1 MMDLYGLIANYRSWL
16 KYFTRKDFPSR
27 FEEYKSVGEPVIAS
41 LENPAASAAFLLEK
55 LEKDWSS
62 QRFRLKIRSARET
75 DKMLICMFFNP
86 MAMAVSSPNG
96 KVLADELCRLFC
108 EKYPKEKYQVG
119 TYELYMEGF
128 KPTFLGFR
136 IG

>member
-1 MMDLYGLIANYRSWL
+1 MMDLYGLIANYRGWL
-16 KYFTRKDFPSR
+16 KYFTRRDFPSR
-27 FEEYKSVGEPVIAS
+27 FEEYKSVGEPIIAS
-41 LENPAASAAFLLEK
+41 LEDPVAAAAVLIEK
-55 LEKDWSS
+55 LENDWSS
-62 QRFRLKIRSARET
+62 QKIRLKVRSARET

-86 MAMAVSSPNG
+86 MAMAVTSPNG

-108 EKYPKEKYQVG
+108 EKYPKERYQVG

>member
-41 LENPAASAAFLLEK
+41 LDDPAASAAVLLEK

>member
-1 MMDLYGLIANYRSWL
+1 MDLYGLIANYRSWL
-16 KYFTRKDFPSR
+16 KYFTRKDFPPR
-27 FEEYKSVGEPVIAS
+27 FEEYKSVGEPIIAS
-41 LENPAASAAFLLEK
+41 LEDPAAAAAVLLEQ
-55 LEKDWSS
+55 LENDWSS
-62 QRFRLKIRSARET
+62 HRVRIKVRSARET